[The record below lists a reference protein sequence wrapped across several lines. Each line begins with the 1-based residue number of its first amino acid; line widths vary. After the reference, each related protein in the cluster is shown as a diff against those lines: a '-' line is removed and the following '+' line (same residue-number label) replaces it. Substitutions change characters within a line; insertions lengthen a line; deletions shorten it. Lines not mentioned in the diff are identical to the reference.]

1 MFRGHWVLFDCSN
14 AEWTRSP
21 IHESSFFHKNGDLH
35 GHLEYSLANHENLA
49 TYPPPH
55 ALCVRGL
62 HSCLASLSA
71 MKQLRPSRGRRLGE
85 ASKKRS
91 FEVSQVL
98 LPVPSSSSSMPD
110 MNLSG
115 QSCCFSRQ
123 GEGRLGMA
131 SSGIL
136 QVLLNYR
143 CNYGGKGKRV
153 GPRVRDIWLL
163 HESQQNVH
171 PKAYLA
177 KSLHSHLMARSSGG

>member
-1 MFRGHWVLFDCSN
+1 MNLRFVIKMGTSMATLSTSLLIMKTLQH
-14 AEWTRSP
+14 TSP
-21 IHESSFFHKNGDLH
+21 
-35 GHLEYSLANHENLA
+35 
-49 TYPPPH
+49 PPPH
-55 ALCVRGL
+55 ALTSL
-62 HSCLASLSA
+62 MPSISICL

-110 MNLSG
+110 MNLSC

-123 GEGRLGMA
+123 GEGPLGMA

-136 QVLLNYR
+136 QMLLSYR

-163 HESQQNVH
+163 HESEQNVH

-177 KSLHSHLMARSSGG
+177 KSPHSHLMARSSGG